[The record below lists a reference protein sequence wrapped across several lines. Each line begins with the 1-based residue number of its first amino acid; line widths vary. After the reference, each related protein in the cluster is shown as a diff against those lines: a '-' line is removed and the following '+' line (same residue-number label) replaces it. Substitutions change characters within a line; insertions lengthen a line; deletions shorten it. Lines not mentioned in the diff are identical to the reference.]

1 MNHMV
6 IHSSSFHILIRAF
19 KFFKIRPIL
28 LHNLKKCLKTN
39 FTLYNT
45 FASFLGWRKNLL
57 MMFLCIVTLSSSC
70 QSIIITL
77 FSISWALSSS
87 IQSIPHK
94 QEAAGSFQED
104 GPNLAENVAIRTILF
119 RSRDKIIFEGSS

>member
-6 IHSSSFHILIRAF
+6 IHFSSFHILTRTF
-19 KFFKIRPIL
+19 KFFKIRPIV
-28 LHNLKKCLKTN
+28 LHNLKLCLKTN
-39 FTLYNT
+39 FTLSNT

-57 MMFLCIVTLSSSC
+57 MMFLYIVTLSSSC

-87 IQSIPHK
+87 IQSIPQK
-94 QEAAGSFQED
+94 RVAEGSFQED
-104 GPNLAENVAIRTILF
+104 GPNLAENVAICTILF
-119 RSRDKIIFEGSS
+119 RSRDNNI